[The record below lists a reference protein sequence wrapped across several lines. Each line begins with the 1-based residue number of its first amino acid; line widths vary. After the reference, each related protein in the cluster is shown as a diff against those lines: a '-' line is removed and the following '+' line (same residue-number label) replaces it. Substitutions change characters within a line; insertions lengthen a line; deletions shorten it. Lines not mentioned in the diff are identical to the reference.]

1 MIFVG
6 IKSGEAPEVADIIHE
21 RYDTELEMAKSLM
34 QQEFDET
41 IESEQVM
48 RAVPEKSMPPPLRR
62 QLIFFSMGRHANER
76 VSNSKIT
83 KSQNCKTMLKF
94 RS

>member
-1 MIFVG
+1 MLFVG

-48 RAVPEKSMPPPLRR
+48 RAVPEKSMPPPCD
-62 QLIFFSMGRHANER
+62 GN
-76 VSNSKIT
+76 
-83 KSQNCKTMLKF
+83 
-94 RS
+94 

>member
-1 MIFVG
+1 MLFVG

-48 RAVPEKSMPPPLRR
+48 RKEL
-62 QLIFFSMGRHANER
+62 
-76 VSNSKIT
+76 
-83 KSQNCKTMLKF
+83 
-94 RS
+94 

>member
-1 MIFVG
+1 MLFVG

-21 RYDTELEMAKSLM
+21 RYDTQLEMAKSLM

-48 RAVPEKSMPPPLRR
+48 RAVPEKSMPPPPCD
-62 QLIFFSMGRHANER
+62 GN
-76 VSNSKIT
+76 
-83 KSQNCKTMLKF
+83 
-94 RS
+94 

>member
-1 MIFVG
+1 MLSNWKSEEILIPEWHYVQEEDSKPIIIILIVG

-21 RYDTELEMAKSLM
+21 RYDAELEMAKSLM

-48 RAVPEKSMPPPLRR
+48 RKEL
-62 QLIFFSMGRHANER
+62 
-76 VSNSKIT
+76 
-83 KSQNCKTMLKF
+83 
-94 RS
+94 